1 MEKRMTDAERASL
14 KQAIYEKISPRRRKF
29 IEKIGYDAWDP
40 FPEPHDP
47 LDIRKDPTQRTS
59 QQLIRE
65 FLQTRAQGEASTEYS
80 KGAWELCLGVMNG
93 SERHRGMYEFCVWYQ
108 ELLAREGVEGKLG
121 PKP

>member
-1 MEKRMTDAERASL
+1 MTDAEREAL
-14 KQAIYEKISPRRRKF
+14 KKAIYEKISPRRKKF
-29 IEKIGYDAWDP
+29 IEKVGYDNWDP

-47 LDIRKDPTQRTS
+47 IDIRKDPTRRTT

-65 FLQTRAQGEASTEYS
+65 FLQTREQGEVSTEYS
-80 KGAWELCLGVMNG
+80 KGAFELCLGVMNG

-108 ELLAREGVEGKLG
+108 ELLAREGVKGKLG